1 MKTRIIRLTL
11 EKWTETLTIIGP
23 VDIEWDSFAQS
34 YVVSGTILSHRDIPQ
49 YDCYWAHKIEFL

>member
-34 YVVSGTILSHRDIPQ
+34 YVVSGTILYRRGIPR
-49 YDCYWAHKIEFL
+49 YNRYWADKIEFL